1 MGSLVSKNKNKKNK
15 HKNKKVKKQGGRRE
29 GIMKLALMS
38 QASLG
43 TGEFTQYPVLFC
55 KLGNLFRSNPGY
67 GHILGNLLEE
77 EAPYTTFS
85 KRAQRALSVL
95 ELYVDW
101 ERNASPK

>member
-1 MGSLVSKNKNKKNK
+1 M
-15 HKNKKVKKQGGRRE
+15 KKQAVRRE

-55 KLGNLFRSNPGY
+55 KLGNLFRSNSGC
-67 GHILGNLLEE
+67 GHVLGNLLEE

-95 ELYVDW
+95 EPYVDW
-101 ERNASPK
+101 EGDTSPE